1 MPLCE
6 YRCNEFGRRFD
17 LLVGVVAEKV
27 ELRCPRCGSRRV
39 TKLVSRI
46 APVARRNEF
55 DDQEDSDFDDEDSKD
70 YEDDYDDF

>member
-1 MPLCE
+1 MPLFE
-6 YRCNEFGRRFD
+6 YRCNECGRCFD

-27 ELRCPRCGSRRV
+27 ELRCPRCGSRRA

-55 DDQEDSDFDDEDSKD
+55 DDQDDSDFDDEDG
-70 YEDDYDDF
+70 EDDYNDF